1 MEALIRWNDPQKGE
15 IFPKDFIF
23 VAEELGL
30 IVPIGEWVFRTA
42 CQQLKRWEEDGLPQV
57 TISIN
62 ISPRQFM
69 SRKLVSTL
77 LQIVRETGANPRLI
91 ELEITETMIMRN
103 VEQSIETLSRLRSV
117 GMLVAVDDF
126 GVGYSSLSQL
136 KRLPASSMK
145 IDRSFIMNVPEDAS
159 SGSITE
165 AIIAMSKRLKLR
177 CIAEG
182 RRDAPAAR
190 LPARQPLR
198 RPSRATSSPAPSRHS
213 KPPRC
218 SRRKPP
224 RAWRCNSQ
232 PSVNPR

>member
-1 MEALIRWNDPQKGE
+1 
-15 IFPKDFIF
+15 
-23 VAEELGL
+23 
-30 IVPIGEWVFRTA
+30 
-42 CQQLKRWEEDGLPQV
+42 LKRWEEDGLPQV

-182 RRDAPAAR
+182 VET
-190 LPARQPLR
+190 RQQLDFLR
-198 RPSRATSSPAPSRHS
+198 ANHCEAFQGYFFSRPVTALEATAML
-213 KPPRC
+213 K
-218 SRRKPP
+218 
-224 RAWRCNSQ
+224 AQ
-232 PSVNPR
+232 AVNGVALQQSAVG